1 MKLNDPLVTIPAK
14 FGAFGAIMVIIMFFV
29 FYFSGSNPLMEMGM
43 FDFFIIPIFLFFGI
57 KEFKDT
63 YNNRLLE
70 FWQGM
75 TAGFVVYFT
84 LACLTSV
91 FIFSFLSLSDP
102 EIMEN
107 YTADRLSILEE
118 KKEAIIKEM
127 GESTFIESQEEVRN
141 LTIGDLTFDNFLKKT
156 FVGLLLTIM
165 IAVIMKKKP
174 PVESKDKI

>member
-1 MKLNDPLVTIPAK
+1 MKLNDPLITIPAK
-14 FGAFGAIMVIIMFFV
+14 FGAFGAIMVVVMFLV
-29 FYFSGSNPLMEMGM
+29 FYLSGSNPLMEMGM

-57 KEFKDT
+57 KEYKDN
-63 YNNRLLE
+63 YNHRLLE

-84 LACLTSV
+84 LACLTSI
-91 FIFSFLSLSDP
+91 FIFAFLNLSDP
-102 EIMEN
+102 SIMEN

-127 GESTFIESQEEVRN
+127 GEATFIESQKEVQN
-141 LTIGDLTFDNFLKKT
+141 ITIGDLIFDNFLKKT

-174 PVESKDKI
+174 PVESKGKT